1 MQKMKM
7 IMIPEE
13 RYNCMLESYDGA
25 MEEIL
30 ELSEENKRLKACE
43 DPLLMVMSDDF
54 RMSESMLKYAKNDEV
69 ITIRLICRRIR
80 ERMKSTDDVARE
92 LKLYDLMDEHGC
104 DHDTAELLLQDQ
116 EESIARSQ
124 QSGEGS
130 ADDE

>member
-1 MQKMKM
+1 MKKM
-7 IMIPEE
+7 IAISEE
-13 RYNCMLESYDGA
+13 RYNRMVESYNGA

-43 DPLLMVMSDDF
+43 DPLLMVMGDEF

-80 ERMKSTDDVARE
+80 ERMESTDDVARE
-92 LKLYDLMDEHGC
+92 LKLYDLMDDLGC
-104 DHDTAELLLQDQ
+104 DRDEAELLFQDE

-124 QSGEGS
+124 QSGEGG

>member
-7 IMIPEE
+7 IMVPEE
-13 RYNCMLESYDGA
+13 RYNRMLESYDGA
-25 MEEIL
+25 MEKIL

-69 ITIRLICRRIR
+69 VTIRLICRRIR
-80 ERMKSTDDVARE
+80 ERMESTDDVARE
-92 LKLYDLMDEHGC
+92 LKLYDLMDDAGC
-104 DHDTAELLLQDQ
+104 DRDTAELLLQDQ

-124 QSGEGS
+124 QGEEDSG
-130 ADDE
+130 DDE

>member
-13 RYNCMLESYDGA
+13 RYNRMVESYNGA

-43 DPLLMVMSDDF
+43 YPLLMVMSDDF

-69 ITIRLICRRIR
+69 VTIRLICRRIR
-80 ERMKSTDDVARE
+80 ERM
-92 LKLYDLMDEHGC
+92 
-104 DHDTAELLLQDQ
+104 
-116 EESIARSQ
+116 ESIAISQ
-124 QSGEGS
+124 QSEEGGADGE
-130 ADDE
+130 

>member
-1 MQKMKM
+1 MQKMKI

-13 RYNCMLESYDGA
+13 RYNRMLESYDGA

-30 ELSEENKRLKACE
+30 ELSEENKRLKASK

-54 RMSESMLKYAKNDEV
+54 KMSESMLKYAKNDEV

-124 QSGEGS
+124 QSGEGGT
-130 ADDE
+130 DDE